1 MGVLPHMQNFEHLR
15 NKVMNL
21 TPEIESMVQH
31 TCQGVL
37 CVVPVVPLFLY
48 LAVYCYMLVVPL
60 IVQLVKWRP
69 RLRMQ
74 RVNETVNEMRRPVRQ
89 TA

>member
-1 MGVLPHMQNFEHLR
+1 MQNLKRLR

-48 LAVYCYMLVVPL
+48 LAVYCYMLLAPL
-60 IVQLVKWRP
+60 IVQLVKWCP
-69 RLRMQ
+69 KLRVQ
-74 RVNETVNEMRRPVRQ
+74 RVSETVEKMRQPVRQ
-89 TA
+89 LA

>member
-1 MGVLPHMQNFEHLR
+1 MHNFERLR
-15 NKVMNL
+15 NKGMNL
-21 TPEIESMVQH
+21 TPEFESMVQH

-48 LAVYCYMLVVPL
+48 LAVYCYMLLVPL

-69 RLRMQ
+69 QLRVQ
-74 RVNETVNEMRRPVRQ
+74 RVNEMRQPVRQ
-89 TA
+89 VA

>member
-1 MGVLPHMQNFEHLR
+1 MQKSAHSR

-37 CVVPVVPLFLY
+37 CVLPVVPLLLY
-48 LAVYCYMLVVPL
+48 VVVYCYTLLAPM
-60 IVQLVKWRP
+60 IVQLVKWRSQG
-69 RLRMQ
+69 LS
-74 RVNETVNEMRRPVRQ
+74 MRRGTGSHLSPVSQ
-89 TA
+89 ASCL